1 MRWPRHGC
9 GVSCIHSFLS
19 LSFLFFSFFSS
30 FSLFLGFPSLN
41 WQDDGWHR
49 TNMAGWT
56 EGLAGPLIIKGPVM
70 RAARRTADILP
81 QKAGRGHRVKSQFRG
96 RSLVIITPCPS
107 PTSMCVD
114 FPFSH
119 PSPSVSFNPLHRSPR
134 SPCCISCPYLAPGT
148 WLPALGLAPEP
159 SAGVCCLM
167 IKALPHIVRGKA
179 IITTIVRLQ
188 TKFPG
193 LWKEGQPRTQPISH
207 RMSALAIIGACKP
220 PISLRSD
227 FVWRLLL

>member
-1 MRWPRHGC
+1 MRC
-9 GVSCIHSFLS
+9 QLYSFLS
-19 LSFLFFSFFSS
+19 LFSFLFFPS

-119 PSPSVSFNPLHRSPR
+119 PSPPSP
-134 SPCCISCPYLAPGT
+134 SNHCIARHDLLVVLAAPTWLLAPGSRLLAS
-148 WLPALGLAPEP
+148 LP
-159 SAGVCCLM
+159 
-167 IKALPHIVRGKA
+167 
-179 IITTIVRLQ
+179 
-188 TKFPG
+188 
-193 LWKEGQPRTQPISH
+193 SH
-207 RMSALAIIGACKP
+207 RLVSAA
-220 PISLRSD
+220 S
-227 FVWRLLL
+227 